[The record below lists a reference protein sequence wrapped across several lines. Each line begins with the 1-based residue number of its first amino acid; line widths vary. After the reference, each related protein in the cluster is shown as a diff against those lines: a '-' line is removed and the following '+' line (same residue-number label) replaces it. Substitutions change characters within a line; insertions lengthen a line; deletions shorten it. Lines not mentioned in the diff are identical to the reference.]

1 MRKFPG
7 CHNATKI
14 NFPYPKLLKLQLES
28 YRSLFKQDCETNIHV
43 DEKLFIL
50 FKKLFQFASSR
61 YTLNFID
68 YHVGSPKYSYLECKK
83 YGISYTVPIE
93 AIFSIKINATE

>member
-1 MRKFPG
+1 MRKFPEY
-7 CHNATKI
+7 HNTVQKV

-43 DEKLFIL
+43 DESLFAL
-50 FKKLFQFASSR
+50 FKKFFQFASSK

-68 YHVGSPKYSYLECKK
+68 YHIGSPKYSYQECKK
-83 YGISYTVPIE
+83 YGRTSD
-93 AIFSIKINATE
+93 